1 MFAELHGTNSFLCVP
16 SLLSSL
22 FFFWHVHIPLG
33 TALGGACTD
42 HYFELL
48 LMIDACRRAHAAQ
61 VTCVLPYY
69 GYSRADRLIDPDK
82 RRREALT
89 SKLVSNMLTTAGADR
104 IVLLDIHSPQ
114 SCGFFDIPVDHIYGS
129 GVLVDYL
136 RAKNLDDLVIVAPD
150 VGGVARARAFA
161 KDLNDAPLA
170 IIDKRR
176 EAHNVA
182 KVLNLVGDVR
192 GKTAVIVDD
201 MIDTGGT
208 IHEGAKMLA
217 AKGARQVFAVCTHA
231 IFSGPAVERLSSGAF
246 QEVIVTDSIHLPPE
260 KRFEQ
265 LRILSVAPIIGETI
279 WRVNDQSSR

>member
-1 MFAELHGTNSFLCVP
+1 MCTT
-16 SLLSSL
+16 LSRNT
-22 FFFWHVHIPLG
+22 LG
-33 TALGGACTD
+33 DAYAD

-89 SKLVSNMLTTAGADR
+89 SKLVSNMLTAAGADR

-176 EAHNVA
+176 EAHNVS

-217 AKGARQVFAVCTHA
+217 ANGARQVFAVCTHA

-246 QEVIVTDSIHLPPE
+246 HEVIVTDSIHLPPE